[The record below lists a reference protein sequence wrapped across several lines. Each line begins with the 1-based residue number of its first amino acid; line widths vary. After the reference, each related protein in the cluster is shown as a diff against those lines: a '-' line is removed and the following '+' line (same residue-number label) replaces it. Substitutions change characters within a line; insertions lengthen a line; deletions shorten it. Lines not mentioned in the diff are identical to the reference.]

1 MGRSEQ
7 LAHEGLQLCETH
19 GCNLL
24 ASGLWIGKAMVAAGR
39 GDWDTART
47 LTDTMERW
55 AVPRRALC
63 GMCWNSSKQLSVRI
77 GARRQSRKRCSARSP
92 ALRSFRHDW
101 HLYRLEVRVS
111 PLRMSKPPSSSA
123 RRSPSRRSNAGRSD
137 LARIHLVYGERLRRQ
152 RAIVEARVQ
161 LTAALEIFHLYSLFP
176 ELGISS

>member
-111 PLRMSKPPSSSA
+111 PLRMSKPPSSSGQA
-123 RRSPSRRSNAGRSD
+123 LAIPEVERWPFRPGPDTPCLRRTPAPSTSHRRSSCTTHRGARD
-137 LARIHLVYGERLRRQ
+137 LPP
-152 RAIVEARVQ
+152 VQ
-161 LTAALEIFHLYSLFP
+161 PLP
-176 ELGISS
+176 